1 MSERNHG
8 EGDNIVGLP
17 TEFRFDES
25 QVRAVMHD
33 GEPWF
38 IAKDVC
44 DILDIADPR
53 MALSRL
59 DEDEKDTTS
68 VGTTSDPRE
77 MLTVNEP
84 GIYSL
89 VFTSRKPEAK
99 RFRKW
104 VTSEVLPEIRKTGG
118 YRRPETQFAGLS
130 GERVEYE
137 RWLLERALLDAKLIA
152 LGMQSIG
159 VHYERMVTDDPDFGA
174 ARADTNFA
182 DYHRELRANV
192 HRSIDTYVAPNQAPS
207 STVARNLS
215 NPQANRILALAPEPL
230 SPSAC
235 RLTPALKR
243 TSAGEAPL
251 AGAAISRSRRWPRN
265 FPLQRDRGFR
275 P

>member
-1 MSERNHG
+1 MSAKDQG
-8 EGDNIVGLP
+8 EGDNVVGLP
-17 TEFRFDES
+17 TKFRFEEN
-25 QVRAVMHD
+25 QVRVIMKD
-33 GEPWF
+33 GDAWF
-38 IAKDVC
+38 VAKDVC
-44 DILDIADPR
+44 EVLEHTDPS
-53 MALSRL
+53 MAVSRL
-59 DEDEKDTTS
+59 DDDEKDTS
-68 VGTTSDPRE
+68 NVGTPGGPQD
-77 MLTVNEP
+77 MLTVSES
-84 GIYSL
+84 GLYSL

-192 HRSIDTYVAPNQAPS
+192 HRSIEFIRRAQPGSVFNRGPKPVES
-207 STVARNLS
+207 SSQQDLGS
-215 NPQANRILALAPEPL
+215 
-230 SPSAC
+230 
-235 RLTPALKR
+235 
-243 TSAGEAPL
+243 
-251 AGAAISRSRRWPRN
+251 GA
-265 FPLQRDRGFR
+265 
-275 P
+275 